1 MTNFSNQSL
10 SNRSFAGE
18 NLAGANFR
26 NADIRGCD
34 FTNANLEGADF
45 SGVRTGKSLRQQVI
59 LISCVITETLISI
72 AVAIFAFG
80 VLATFIFEKIF
91 ANVTTFNGLFAGC
104 VAFGSGVLLCFLYL
118 LFRLITKT
126 HHKDLPMG
134 QSIVAV
140 FVGVII
146 ILGKMGFGE
155 FIKGNIFGGI
165 FYFSLAIFCSWL
177 TWFGI
182 VLAVRTFQRATGTSF
197 TKANLSYAQFI
208 QSTLTGCDFSNSDI
222 SNAKFYKANL
232 RNSVLTNINADGTDF
247 SGAIFK
253 GAYIQNC
260 RINDNTKFDDVIWSR
275 KAKTGW
281 LDFSN
286 QDLRNYS
293 FKDDQ
298 NLVGANFRNAD
309 IRGCDFTNANL
320 EGANFS
326 GVKAGRSRTQEII
339 LMAVVFGILI
349 QGVFAS
355 AVAFKFVNASLIEF
369 AGAVVGS
376 LIFSLGITF
385 TFLFIFSLAPIF
397 DNVLSVLLFSPVMYV
412 AMDGFAFASIAKF
425 NEFTKG
431 SFLWGIFIAVIALF
445 LALVLYFI
453 FYGIILEFQK
463 ILGTSFSKTNLLDAQ
478 FSQSI
483 LSNCDFSNSDLTN
496 ATFHRAK
503 LQNVNL
509 ANAKAHGTDF
519 SRAKFKNINIQN
531 WSIDADTNFND
542 AILSR
547 ELITTLLDSSNQHPI
562 NVQDGET
569 DTVSNVNPLDFSN
582 QDLRNRSFKDNQ
594 NLAGANFRN
603 ADIRGCDFTNANLE
617 GADFSGVKS
626 GRSHR
631 QKIILIAIVF
641 SILFSYL
648 IIGKVA
654 YSYGTV
660 ANITL
665 ANVYLVFVDMLSG
678 SGSFLDLL
686 SKFMFGFYIK
696 AVSMSIPFTQ
706 ENFFV
711 GLFFSLMPCFFIWS
725 VIERI
730 KNFSQRFG
738 TSFRKAN
745 LSRTQFI
752 QTTLINCDFSS
763 SDLNNATLYKATLRN
778 SNFTNAKANG
788 TDFSGAKFK
797 GINIQNW
804 SINTDTNFNDATLS
818 REIKGYFTNQNS
830 DNRKFPY
837 YWDTNKLGKLLWY
850 VFFNPLVGIFLIGFS
865 LSSFFPLMFVNI
877 NFNSFSI
884 LKLIA
889 IWIICSVLISPIFS
903 RISDKGIRKYRKTLR
918 WLLIGLIFA
927 TYLILMIVKIYM
939 SFRGDHIDG
948 SISLNNS
955 GLFADIIWLLIL
967 ALPLV
972 IRTIRRSGNNLL
984 ISIIFAI
991 SSFGFGITTGVL
1003 LFAIFYVKSFSS
1015 VLGWIT
1021 LIIGVLGLIST
1032 FPFDWENT
1040 DSD

>member
-1 MTNFSNQSL
+1 ML
-10 SNRSFAGE
+10 
-18 NLAGANFR
+18 
-26 NADIRGCD
+26 
-34 FTNANLEGADF
+34 
-45 SGVRTGKSLRQQVI
+45 
-59 LISCVITETLISI
+59 
-72 AVAIFAFG
+72 
-80 VLATFIFEKIF
+80 
-91 ANVTTFNGLFAGC
+91 
-104 VAFGSGVLLCFLYL
+104 
-118 LFRLITKT
+118 
-126 HHKDLPMG
+126 
-134 QSIVAV
+134 
-140 FVGVII
+140 
-146 ILGKMGFGE
+146 
-155 FIKGNIFGGI
+155 
-165 FYFSLAIFCSWL
+165 
-177 TWFGI
+177 
-182 VLAVRTFQRATGTSF
+182 
-197 TKANLSYAQFI
+197 
-208 QSTLTGCDFSNSDI
+208 
-222 SNAKFYKANL
+222 
-232 RNSVLTNINADGTDF
+232 
-247 SGAIFK
+247 
-253 GAYIQNC
+253 
-260 RINDNTKFDDVIWSR
+260 
-275 KAKTGW
+275 
-281 LDFSN
+281 
-286 QDLRNYS
+286 
-293 FKDDQ
+293 
-298 NLVGANFRNAD
+298 
-309 IRGCDFTNANL
+309 
-320 EGANFS
+320 
-326 GVKAGRSRTQEII
+326 
-339 LMAVVFGILI
+339 
-349 QGVFAS
+349 
-355 AVAFKFVNASLIEF
+355 
-369 AGAVVGS
+369 
-376 LIFSLGITF
+376 
-385 TFLFIFSLAPIF
+385 
-397 DNVLSVLLFSPVMYV
+397 
-412 AMDGFAFASIAKF
+412 
-425 NEFTKG
+425 
-431 SFLWGIFIAVIALF
+431 
-445 LALVLYFI
+445 
-453 FYGIILEFQK
+453 
-463 ILGTSFSKTNLLDAQ
+463 
-478 FSQSI
+478 
-483 LSNCDFSNSDLTN
+483 
-496 ATFHRAK
+496 
-503 LQNVNL
+503 
-509 ANAKAHGTDF
+509 AHGTDF

-542 AILSR
+542 AILSQ
-547 ELITTLLDSSNQHPI
+547 ELITVLLDSSNQDPI

-569 DTVSNVNPLDFSN
+569 DTVSNTELLDFSN
-582 QDLRNRSFKDNQ
+582 QDLRNYSFKDNQ

-706 ENFFV
+706 GNFFV

-730 KNFSQRFG
+730 KNVSQRFG
-738 TSFRKAN
+738 TSFKKAN
-745 LSRTQFI
+745 LSRTQFL

-797 GINIQNW
+797 DINIQNW
-804 SINTDTNFNDATLS
+804 SINTDTNFNDAILS
-818 REIKGYFTNQNS
+818 REIKDYFSNQNS

-837 YWDTNKLGKLLWY
+837 YWNTDKLGELLLY
-850 VFFNPLVGIFLIGFS
+850 VFLNPLVGIFLIGFS
-865 LSSFFPLMFVNI
+865 LSCFFPSMFINI

-903 RISDKGIRKYRKTLR
+903 RISDKGIRKYRKILR

-939 SFRGDHIDG
+939 FFRGDHIDG

-972 IRTIRRSGNNLL
+972 IRIIRRSGNNLL
-984 ISIIFAI
+984 VSIIFTI

-1032 FPFDWENT
+1032 FPFEEH
-1040 DSD
+1040 